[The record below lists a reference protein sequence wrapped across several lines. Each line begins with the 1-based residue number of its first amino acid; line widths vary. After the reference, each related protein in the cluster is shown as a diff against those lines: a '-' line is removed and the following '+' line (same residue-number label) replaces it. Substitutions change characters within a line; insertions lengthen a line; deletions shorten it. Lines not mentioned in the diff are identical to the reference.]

1 MKRFEIFFDNPLQ
14 KTSSPA
20 DTANRRAKTN
30 YNSAAKLKTRATAR
44 PSVITAWMLEA
55 SITEYLA
62 MSLRNL
68 NIAPRAFLGFA
79 FIALLVIGL
88 GVFAVS
94 RMSIIRQASVDMES
108 TQLPSVGYL
117 GNLTENVLRLRIL
130 SFRVLVN
137 RDASALQEAQT
148 RIGALIDKVRTAQSS
163 YAALPATPEE
173 AALYKTFTATLDSY
187 MQAQSQML
195 ELSRQDKLDELRALI
210 NTRIKDGTD
219 QMGEQ
224 LNKLIALNNSD
235 AKAASVVAGEHYS
248 SAITGIVVVAVI
260 AALLTVLLA
269 WLLTRSIVTPLN
281 RALQVAQTIAG
292 GNLTTAIEIDG
303 QDEPARLLGALSEM
317 QSNLRKT
324 IEQIAGS
331 ATQLGAAAEELSTV
345 TQEASRGMQQQNNE
359 IEQAATAVNEMTAAV
374 EEVARNAVSTSEAS
388 NQSTQAAREGRDRV
402 VETVNAIQTMTHDV
416 QNTSLMIEGL
426 ATQGRDIGKVLD
438 VIRAIAE
445 QTNLLALNAAIEAA
459 RAGEAGRGFAVVA
472 DEVRALAHR
481 TAQSTQ
487 EIEKMVAGI
496 QNGTGEAV
504 SSMAQSNQ
512 RTQSTLAMARAAGVA
527 LEQITQSIHLINE
540 RNLVIASASE
550 EQAQVSREVD
560 RNLVNIRDLATQSA
574 AGANQTS
581 AATHELSRLAVN
593 LNAMVA
599 RFVI

>member
-1 MKRFEIFFDNPLQ
+1 M
-14 KTSSPA
+14 
-20 DTANRRAKTN
+20 
-30 YNSAAKLKTRATAR
+30 
-44 PSVITAWMLEA
+44 
-55 SITEYLA
+55 
-62 MSLRNL
+62 

-79 FIALLVIGL
+79 FIALLVVAL
-88 GVFAVS
+88 GAFAIN
-94 RMSIIRQASVDMES
+94 RMSVIHQASLDMES
-108 TQLPSVGYL
+108 NQLPSVGFL
-117 GNLTENVLRLRIL
+117 GDLNENVLRLRIL

-137 RDASALQEAQT
+137 REPAGLQEAQT
-148 RIGALIDKVRTAQSS
+148 RIGVLVDKARQAQAS
-163 YAALPATPEE
+163 YAVLPMGDEE
-173 AALYKTFTATLDSY
+173 AVVYKAFAATLDKY
-187 MQAQSQML
+187 LQAQNDMM
-195 ELSRQDKLDELRALI
+195 ELSRQNKLEELRTLI
-210 NTRIKDGTD
+210 NTRIKEGTD

-224 LNKLIALNNSD
+224 LSKLVAINKVAATQASD
-235 AKAASVVAGEHYS
+235 EAGENYH
-248 SAITGIVVVAVI
+248 SAITGIVAVAVI
-260 AALLTVLLA
+260 AALLTVVLA
-269 WLLTRSIVTPLN
+269 LLLTRSIVSPLN
-281 RALQVAQTIAG
+281 RAVLAAQTIAA
-292 GNLTTAIEIDG
+292 GNLTQAIEVDG
-303 QDEPARLLGALSEM
+303 KDEPARLLGALGEM
-317 QSNLRKT
+317 QRSLRKT
-324 IEQIAGS
+324 IEQISGS
-331 ATQLGAAAEELSTV
+331 ATQLASASEELSAV
-345 TQEASRGMQQQNNE
+345 TEEASRGLQQQNNE

-388 NQSTQAAREGRDRV
+388 HQSTQAAREGRDRV
-402 VETVNAIQTMTHDV
+402 VETVDAIQTMTHDV
-416 QNTSLMIEGL
+416 QNTSVMIEGL
-426 ATQGRDIGKVLD
+426 ASQGRDIGKVLD

-504 SSMAQSNQ
+504 QSMQQSNQ
-512 RTQSTLAMARAAGVA
+512 RTQSTLEMARAAGVA
-527 LEQITQSIHLINE
+527 LEQIAESINLINE

-581 AATHELSRLAVN
+581 AASHELSRLAVD